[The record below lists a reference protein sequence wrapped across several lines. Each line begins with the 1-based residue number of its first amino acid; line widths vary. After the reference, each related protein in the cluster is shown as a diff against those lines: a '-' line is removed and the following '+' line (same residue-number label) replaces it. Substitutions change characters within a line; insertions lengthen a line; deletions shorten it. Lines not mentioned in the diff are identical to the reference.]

1 MIEELTSAFY
11 LFASWKNLLA
21 ISGGMLIGVADG
33 AIPGMTGTMAVALA
47 LPFTFYMDPVTGMLL
62 LIGIYKGSIY
72 GGSISA
78 ILIKTPGTP
87 AAACTVLDGY
97 PLTQKGHAKKALQ
110 IALYASC
117 IADFI
122 SNLSLIFLAGL
133 FASFALR
140 FGPPEFFALICFSLT
155 VIAGVS
161 GDSLLKGLIAGCMG
175 LLLATIGLDLV
186 YGTDRF
192 TAGSP
197 DLMAGLG
204 FIPVLIG
211 VFALP
216 EIFQNIG
223 DKSKQSVEVPKSKD
237 ENLSFP
243 EFKRCLKSILR
254 GGLMGVVVGA
264 IPGIGGAPNAFM
276 SYAEAKRTS
285 KYSDNFGK
293 GEIEGVA
300 AAEAGNNG
308 CCGSAMI
315 PLLALGVPG
324 DVITA
329 ILLGGLMIHG
339 LTPGP
344 VLFEENLPIVYAL
357 FMGIALSSLVMF
369 VSGKLCIRGFSKIA
383 YIKKSILFPI
393 ILILCFYGSY
403 AVNNSMF
410 DVLIMVLMGI
420 LGYFMMSFGLPGA
433 PFLIA
438 FILGPL
444 FEDNLRRSL
453 LLSKGTLSIFLRSP
467 ICWVFVSLTILSIYF
482 IVRRNYRV
490 HLHLPNE

>member
-1 MIEELTSAFY
+1 MIQELTSAFY
-11 LFASWKNLLA
+11 MFAAWKNLFA

-47 LPFTFYMDPVTGMLL
+47 LPFTYHMDPVTGMLL

-97 PLTQKGHAKKALQ
+97 PMTQKGQAKKALQ
-110 IALYASC
+110 ISLYASC

-122 SNLSLIFLAGL
+122 SNLSLIFLAGI
-133 FASFALR
+133 FASLALR

-161 GDSLLKGLIAGCMG
+161 GDSLLKGVIAGGIG

-192 TAGSP
+192 TFGSVN
-197 DLMAGLG
+197 LMAGLG

-216 EIFQNIG
+216 EIFINIG
-223 DKSKQSVEVPKSKD
+223 SKSKQSKDLPNFRD
-237 ENLSFP
+237 ENLTFS
-243 EFKRCLKSILR
+243 EFKRCFKSIIR
-254 GGLMGVVVGA
+254 GGLMGVVIGA

-285 KYSDNFGK
+285 KYAHNFGK

-324 DVITA
+324 DVVTA

-344 VLFEENLPIVYAL
+344 VLFQKHISIVYAL
-357 FMGIALSSLVMF
+357 FMGIALSSVLMLIA
-369 VSGKLCIRGFSKIA
+369 GKLCIKGFSKIA

-393 ILILCFYGSY
+393 VLILCFYGSY

-410 DVLIMVLMGI
+410 DILIMISMGI
-420 LGYFMMSFGLPGA
+420 IGYFMLFFDLPGA

-438 FILGPL
+438 FILGPM

-453 LLSKGTLSIFLRSP
+453 LLSKGTFAIFFRSP
-467 ICWVFVSLTILSIYF
+467 VCLIFIGLTILSVFF
-482 IVRRNYRV
+482 IIKRNYKVRRQ
-490 HLHLPNE
+490 